1 MYRDNYLQKIKL
13 LSILDVGI
21 WIKKKKDKEI
31 SNKIVIVSELVK
43 KQHSIIV
50 GDFIKAVKKNTSK
63 IKILILTESEIK
75 DLIIESDSKK
85 FSNFLLIFCNNEFIQ
100 NFKNISIKKI
110 TFSSLFSLEK
120 ITNQI
125 KINIW
130 DEFLKFKD
138 YE

>member
-31 SNKIVIVSELVK
+31 SNKIIIVSELVK

-75 DLIIESDSKK
+75 NLIIESDSKK

-110 TFSSLFSLEK
+110 TFSSLFALEK